1 MTMDVYLGR
10 KFNANHQ
17 LAILLAQHLG
27 LDGARLEARKNG
39 WKGVLRALNEQ
50 TAIMTVPA

>member
-17 LAILLAQHLG
+17 LAILLARHLG
-27 LDGARLEARKNG
+27 FEGARSEAKRNG
-39 WKGVLRALNEQ
+39 WSGVLLALDEQ
-50 TAIMTVPA
+50 NAIVTLPE

>member
-17 LAILLAQHLG
+17 LAILLTRHLG
-27 LDGARLEARKNG
+27 LEAARREARRNG
-39 WKGVLRALNEQ
+39 WSGVLAALNEQ
-50 TAIMTVPA
+50 RAIVTVLD